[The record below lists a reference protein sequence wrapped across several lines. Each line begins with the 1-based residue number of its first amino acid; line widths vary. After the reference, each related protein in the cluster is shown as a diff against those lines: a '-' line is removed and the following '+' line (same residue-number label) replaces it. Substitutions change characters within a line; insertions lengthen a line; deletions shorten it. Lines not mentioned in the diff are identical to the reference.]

1 MLEIGGHCFGDG
13 KGNRGLPD
21 PSRSHDGDKAFLRQ
35 LRRQYAYG
43 VGSAN
48 PLGDLS
54 GQIVGAVR
62 GDRLQQRQG
71 RHLVLYDGHRRDEPI
86 TPSRNINQV
95 AIPVAAIAEHPP
107 HGSDM
112 NRKVGRLDEH
122 FRPHPRHQLLL
133 ADQLAPALDQCNQ
146 DIERTATE
154 TQRLFGFKQQPLRW
168 NQVEWA
174 KREARWPTVDPNGLR
189 DG

>member
-1 MLEIGGHCFGDG
+1 MA
-13 KGNRGLPD
+13 KVGLPVA
-21 PSRSHDGDKAFLRQ
+21 PS
-35 LRRQYAYG
+35 
-43 VGSAN
+43 
-48 PLGDLS
+48 
-54 GQIVGAVR
+54 GA
-62 GDRLQQRQG
+62 
-71 RHLVLYDGHRRDEPI
+71 P
-86 TPSRNINQV
+86 
-95 AIPVAAIAEHPP
+95 PP

-154 TQRLFGFKQQPLRW
+154 TQRLFCFKQQPLRW

-174 KREARWPTVDPNGLR
+174 QREAPWTAVDPNGHR
-189 DG
+189 G